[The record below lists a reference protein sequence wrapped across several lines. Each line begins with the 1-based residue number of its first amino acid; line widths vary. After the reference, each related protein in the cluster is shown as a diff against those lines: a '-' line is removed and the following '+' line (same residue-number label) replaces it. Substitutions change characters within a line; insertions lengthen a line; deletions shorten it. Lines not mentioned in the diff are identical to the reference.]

1 MLLKDHFYKLISMD
15 KTDES
20 IHARIQL
27 NSGHDVFKGHFPGVP
42 VTPGVLQLE
51 IIKELLQT
59 AYEQP
64 ITMKSMSTCKFLAIL
79 DPNEVD
85 LLDMQLK
92 IASPEPGI
100 IRVAAH
106 LRDEQQIYLK
116 VNADY
121 SL

>member
-1 MLLKDHFYKLISMD
+1 MLLKDHFYKLISLD

-20 IHARIQL
+20 VHARIQL
-27 NSGHDVFKGHFPGVP
+27 NSSHEVFKGHFPGMP

-51 IIKELLQT
+51 IIKELLQE
-59 AYEQP
+59 AFQKP
-64 ITMKSMSTCKFLAIL
+64 IAMRSMSTCKFLSIL

-92 IASPEPGI
+92 IASSEPGI
-100 IRVAAH
+100 LRVAAH